1 MRICGE
7 WLLYISNNFGGHL
20 KCEGQK
26 WSTFLTYGSA
36 NHFRLI
42 SNFIFYFSRKRTAI
56 MEHLFG
62 CYQNILER
70 SVRSVVLE
78 ISSLW
83 ICLNEIKKVKPGI
96 DLLEFLGLALLSILC
111 SSLFSLSAI
120 VDEYSRFS
128 GHVNSRL
135 KRSLPIFFYF
145 FFQKRCLPIEMGNI
159 ISPFTKMM
167 EKARYNVHG
176 FPFVLLIST

>member
-1 MRICGE
+1 MCGFVE
-7 WLLYISNNFGGHL
+7 NGCFTFPIILGAIRSVKVKNGAHFSPMALLIISD
-20 KCEGQK
+20 
-26 WSTFLTYGSA
+26 WSATS
-36 NHFRLI
+36 
-42 SNFIFYFSRKRTAI
+42 FSILFFRKRTAI
-56 MEHLFG
+56 MFG
-62 CYQNILER
+62 CYQNFLER

-83 ICLNEIKKVKPGI
+83 ICFNEIKKVKPGI
-96 DLLEFLGLALLSILC
+96 DLLEFLGLALLSIVC

-159 ISPFTKMM
+159 ISPFTKMI
-167 EKARYNVHG
+167 EKGRYNVHG
-176 FPFVLLIST
+176 FPFVLWIST